1 MPLGLAVDGS
11 ASNDGSNLLEEMR
24 VAYLLHRLWW
34 SRQAPSAYDILKIAT
49 RGSARVLGR
58 DDLGQIAVG
67 MAADFFLVD
76 MNRMELT
83 GAQFDPKSML
93 CTVGLKGSVDYTVVN
108 GEIVVKEGRLV
119 RVDEERTVEKA
130 NLAVKEYMGRS
141 SCSVLL

>member
-1 MPLGLAVDGS
+1 
-11 ASNDGSNLLEEMR
+11 
-24 VAYLLHRLWW
+24 
-34 SRQAPSAYDILKIAT
+34 
-49 RGSARVLGR
+49 
-58 DDLGQIAVG
+58 

-108 GEIVVKEGRLV
+108 GEIVVKEGKAGPRG
-119 RVDEERTVEKA
+119 RGADRKKA

-141 SCSVLL
+141 SCSVPQ

>member
-1 MPLGLAVDGS
+1 M
-11 ASNDGSNLLEEMR
+11 
-24 VAYLLHRLWW
+24 
-34 SRQAPSAYDILKIAT
+34 
-49 RGSARVLGR
+49 LGR

-130 NLAVKEYMGRS
+130 NQAVKEYMGHS
-141 SCSVLL
+141 SCSVPL